1 LSAACCLL
9 LVVCW
14 PFIAHGAHT
23 RRMLAVRS
31 HAACSRHPV
40 HSSSHATF
48 GSLPKPS
55 VPIRAP
61 IGVRRTAE
69 ATRIFG
75 DAGVRPDGCRSGSES
90 PGAPHSPQPGSPATD
105 PMSASDEPATS
116 SLPSTPRIC
125 KHLAAL
131 LMWAVYG
138 CTPPSLASKC
148 TGIALFVA
156 LEEPLCFSPQGA
168 RGSPATVPTAR
179 PRPRPTS
186 GRELRAKRQVALRR
200 NLAQGTATLLLDRRL
215 RLLWWQT
222 AQPPAARI
230 RIPSRGMFRSSQPA
244 DSPHLRVRLHRIAAM
259 PDPPRHAPSMPGAA
273 TRPRAVRLRPNRLRA
288 RSGQGSPSRISQCG

>member
-1 LSAACCLL
+1 LHIPVACWLFEAMQLAAATLSIRRRRPRSAAFRNR
-9 LVVCW
+9 
-14 PFIAHGAHT
+14 PF
-23 RRMLAVRS
+23 L
-31 HAACSRHPV
+31 
-40 HSSSHATF
+40 F
-48 GSLPKPS
+48 
-55 VPIRAP
+55 VPP
-61 IGVRRTAE
+61 LVRRTAE

-148 TGIALFVA
+148 TRIALFVA

-244 DSPHLRVRLHRIAAM
+244 DSPHLRVRLRRIAAM